1 MWTLVSLTLCYPVL
15 HLHASVGPPTFSAL
29 VCHLGFRLCPVTQ
42 PFDALQEVGSEAPL
56 ALCCE
61 QAPGHQLRAVHRAQ
75 KLALP
80 TRPTCLQFPH
90 IQPAPGGGGGPV
102 AALLPS
108 GSVTLRARCLLRAR
122 VLVSLLGLA

>member
-1 MWTLVSLTLCYPVL
+1 MALVSLTLCYPVL

-61 QAPGHQLRAVHRAQ
+61 QAPGHLLRAVHRAQ

-90 IQPAPGGGGGPV
+90 IQPAPGGGGDQWQPCCP
-102 AALLPS
+102 AA
-108 GSVTLRARCLLRAR
+108 V
-122 VLVSLLGLA
+122 